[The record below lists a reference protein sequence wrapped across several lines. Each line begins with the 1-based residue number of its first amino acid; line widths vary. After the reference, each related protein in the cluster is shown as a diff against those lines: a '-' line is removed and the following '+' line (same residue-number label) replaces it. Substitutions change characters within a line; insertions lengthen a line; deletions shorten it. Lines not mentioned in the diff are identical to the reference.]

1 MFLTNHWFPH
11 AKWQRYQDPPMIHLF
26 VYRLFCSWRKLLLC
40 RENAPGVSFLPHCQL
55 SIKAKKSC
63 FQSSW
68 GSQEKIGRTSWKIA
82 MRNLRYELETDGKS
96 RSNCRFLYRMT
107 KRGQRWETDDQLS
120 NFEAPQLLPK
130 HTYNT
135 IHIYI
140 YIYLLCYYNIL
151 YISNTCVYIL
161 YIYTSKVLYIY

>member
-1 MFLTNHWFPH
+1 
-11 AKWQRYQDPPMIHLF
+11 MIHLF

-120 NFEAPQLLPK
+120 NFEAPLLLPK

-140 YIYLLCYYNIL
+140 YIYIYIYYVIIIYYTYQIHV
-151 YISNTCVYIL
+151 YIYIYIL
-161 YIYTSKVLYIY
+161 YIHLKYYIYINTLYDLQDTIS